1 MAASSRRW
9 RRAFSVA
16 LVACTLLGAR
26 VARAQATNADD
37 SAEMKKRQAKF
48 ESIEWLSGP
57 SKGRLGEIGE
67 IEVPKG
73 CKLTQQKGTLT
84 YLDLTQNIPDGDEVG
99 LLRCQD
105 SADEDKHWFVIYT
118 YDESGYVKD
127 DEKGHLDANA
137 ILKSLREGTDE
148 GNLER
153 KKRGWPEM
161 HIDGWLRPPYY
172 DEKSHNLTWS
182 FKGGDSDGGTVVNE
196 SVRLLG
202 RGGVL
207 HADLVLNPTQVD
219 SVIPD
224 FDKVMLSTTFVA
236 GSRYSEW
243 KSGDKVAAYGL
254 TALIAGGAGAVAMKS
269 GLFAKLGAAIA
280 GLWKL
285 IAAGFLALSTRLKSL
300 FKRKPKSGGGAPP
313 STPGSPS

>member
-1 MAASSRRW
+1 MAASNRRW
-9 RRAFSVA
+9 RRTLSVT

-26 VARAQATNADD
+26 VTHAQATTAAD
-37 SAEMKKRQAKF
+37 SAEMKKRHAKF
-48 ESIEWLSGP
+48 ASIEWLTGP
-57 SKGRLGEIGE
+57 SKGRLGEVGE

-73 CKLTQQKGTLT
+73 CRLTQERGATTFLE
-84 YLDLTQNIPDGDEVG
+84 LSENIPDGDEVG
-99 LLRCQD
+99 LLLCDDRSDDDRQ
-105 SADEDKHWFVIYT
+105 WFVIYT
-118 YDESGYVKD
+118 YDASGYVKD
-127 DEKGHLDANA
+127 DEKGHLDSNA

-153 KKRGWPEM
+153 KKRGWAEM
-161 HIDGWLRPPYY
+161 RIDGWLRPPYY
-172 DEKSHNLTWS
+172 DEKTHNLTWS
-182 FKGGDSDGGTVVNE
+182 FKGGDSDGGSVVNE

-207 HADLVLNPTQVD
+207 HADLVLNPKQVD
-219 SVIPD
+219 SVVPD
-224 FDKVMLSTTFVA
+224 FDKVVLSTTFVP

-285 IAAGFLALSTRLKSL
+285 LAAGFLALSTRLKNL
-300 FKRKPKSGGGAPP
+300 FKRKPKNDGTPP
-313 STPGSPS
+313 TPPNRA